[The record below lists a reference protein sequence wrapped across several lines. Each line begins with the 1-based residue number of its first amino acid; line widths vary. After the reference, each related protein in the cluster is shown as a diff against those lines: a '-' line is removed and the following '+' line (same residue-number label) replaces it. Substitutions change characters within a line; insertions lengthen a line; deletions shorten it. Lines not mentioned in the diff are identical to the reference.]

1 MRSYARNQGSQATN
15 TLLKDDIM
23 ANDAESLDT
32 DTVYSYIK
40 RIAKNI
46 RG

>member
-15 TLLKDDIM
+15 PLLKDDIM

-32 DTVYSYIK
+32 DTVYSYINALK
-40 RIAKNI
+40 KFS
-46 RG
+46 